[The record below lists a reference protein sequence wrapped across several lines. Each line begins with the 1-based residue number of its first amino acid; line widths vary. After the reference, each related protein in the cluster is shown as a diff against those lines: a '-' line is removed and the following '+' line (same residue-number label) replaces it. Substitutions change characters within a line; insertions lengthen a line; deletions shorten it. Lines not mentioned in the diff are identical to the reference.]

1 MYDFGYLKPISKIID
16 VLGRAII
23 VIALIAGI
31 GFIASGDFNI
41 VIGILVL
48 IGGGILGLLLML
60 VSNLVNL
67 FLQIELNTRKQSEQ

>member
-23 VIALIAGI
+23 AIALIAGI

-48 IGGGILGLLLML
+48 IGGGILGLLFML

>member
-67 FLQIELNTRKQSEQ
+67 FLQIEQNTRKQSEQ

>member
-23 VIALIAGI
+23 AIALIAGI

-48 IGGGILGLLLML
+48 IGGGILGL
-60 VSNLVNL
+60 
-67 FLQIELNTRKQSEQ
+67 